1 MPCQTNLLIPA
12 RAYRT
17 QLVQPSL
24 RSGLLSVHRSVKG
37 PSSLRASKM
46 GPSQK
51 CAPERL
57 CSSALSLS
65 TSQNLIFPLSTI
77 PPPRMIFNET
87 VAATTAAEQINGDGD
102 KIHGRHA
109 TPPSHHIEYREISV
123 VWGRWTE
130 SKCVPRRLKR
140 YGMIWFQRGKGV
152 TDLPDHVLY
161 TDLSKL

>member
-1 MPCQTNLLIPA
+1 MPNKLAGPRPHITCPTVRPA
-12 RAYRT
+12 FCPSIVLSRAH
-17 QLVQPSL
+17 L
-24 RSGLLSVHRSVKG
+24 RFA
-37 PSSLRASKM
+37 PQKM